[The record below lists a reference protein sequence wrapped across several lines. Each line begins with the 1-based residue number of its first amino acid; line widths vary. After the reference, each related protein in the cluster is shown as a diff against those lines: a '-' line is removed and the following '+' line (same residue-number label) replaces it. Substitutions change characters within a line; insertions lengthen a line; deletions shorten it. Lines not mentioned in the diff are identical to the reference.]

1 MMNGTSKVMSLKA
14 AVERF
19 VTDGAHISL
28 GGFTIVRN
36 PMGLAY
42 EIIRQ
47 KFKDLHVYV
56 HSHGLAFDMLIGAD
70 CVKALEVAY
79 GGIARFSPA
88 GGIRFRKAVESGAV
102 RYEDY
107 SNYQMVMRFT
117 AGAMGVPFLPLKGVP
132 DTDVVKKWGF
142 DEDFRRNTPGVPLK
156 KAATIQ
162 NPFAEPGQAQELVAV
177 PAIRPDVTLI
187 HVQKADAEGTC
198 RIEGLTFADVE
209 QAKAAKCVIASCEE
223 LISREEIR
231 EAPDRN
237 QIPFFIV
244 DAVVPL
250 PYGAYP
256 TACYRYYDYD
266 DDQLKQ
272 YAEAA
277 VDEDRFH
284 SYLER
289 FVYSTGTHEDYLERI
304 GKDRLDAI
312 KADPRYGYRPRTAS

>member
-1 MMNGTSKVMSLKA
+1 MNGAHKVMSLQA
-14 AVERF
+14 AVEQF
-19 VTDGAHISL
+19 VHDGAHISL

-47 KFKDLHVYV
+47 KKKELHVYV
-56 HSHGLAFDMLIGAD
+56 HSHGLAFDLLIGAG

-88 GGIRFRKAVESGAV
+88 GGVRFRKAIESGTV

-107 SNYQMVMRFT
+107 TNYQMVMRFL
-117 AGAMGVPFLPLKGVP
+117 AGAIGVPFLPLKGIP
-132 DTDVVKKWGF
+132 DTDVVRKWGF
-142 DEDFRRNTPGVPLK
+142 GEDFRSNTPGVPSK
-156 KAATIQ
+156 KVATVK
-162 NPFAEPGQAQELVAV
+162 NPFADPDQEEELVVV
-177 PAIRPDVTLI
+177 PAIQPDVTLI

-209 QAKAAKCVIASCEE
+209 QAKAAKCVIATCEE
-223 LISREEIR
+223 LIPREEIR
-231 EAPDRN
+231 KEPDRN

-266 DDQLKQ
+266 DDYLKQ
-272 YAEAA
+272 YADAA
-277 VDEDRFH
+277 ANEDTFRKFLDRFIYGVDSH
-284 SYLER
+284 EEYL
-289 FVYSTGTHEDYLERI
+289 DRI
-304 GKDRLDAI
+304 GEDRLDAV
-312 KADPRYGYRPRTAS
+312 KADPIFGYRPRTAT